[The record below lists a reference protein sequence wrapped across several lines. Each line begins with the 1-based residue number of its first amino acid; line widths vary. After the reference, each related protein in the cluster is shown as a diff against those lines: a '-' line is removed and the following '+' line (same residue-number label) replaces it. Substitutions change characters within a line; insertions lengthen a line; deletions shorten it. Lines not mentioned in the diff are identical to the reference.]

1 MDSRPPASLAAATAA
16 GSAPKAPFLLRLPA
30 RKRKMPESFQ
40 TSLLQQRVRAA
51 TKIQRAVRLRQR
63 LAKARDP
70 FSLEAI
76 PLKHAFSLVDP
87 SSEVQHWF
95 DARHFVTYVL
105 TTACFH
111 NPLTRR
117 PLLINEVGRLIG
129 TQPRSV
135 QKLLRATYMASDA
148 LQKLLYET
156 EGMDLTSDTISL
168 LDACLEDLLK
178 VAELNF
184 FDFSLHLVED
194 KLATYED
201 LLYDT
206 HRMSK
211 QRARATRI
219 RHSAILEHRGVLC
232 PFELVSEIRE
242 LHATWDDE
250 AGTQEAASGPD
261 DEEALP
267 TPALKVWVLQRLR
280 FR

>member
-1 MDSRPPASLAAATAA
+1 
-16 GSAPKAPFLLRLPA
+16 
-30 RKRKMPESFQ
+30 MPESFQ
-40 TSLLQQRVRAA
+40 ASLQRQRVRAA
-51 TKIQRAVRLRQR
+51 TQIQSAFRLRQR

-117 PLLINEVGRLIG
+117 PLLVSEARRLIA

-135 QKLLRATYMASDA
+135 QKLLRATYMASGA

-201 LLYDT
+201 LLYDA

-219 RHSAILEHRGVLC
+219 RHSAVLEHRGVLC
-232 PFELVSEIRE
+232 PFELASEIRE
-242 LHATWDDE
+242 LHSTWDDE
-250 AGTQEAASGPD
+250 AATQAASGAD